1 MAKWLQNVK
10 IETDYIKEGSFISGT
25 NTQVVDL
32 FIENAEVS
40 KIRPHQKR
48 QDGYEKVDGQ
58 GYLILPGI
66 QEKHCHFDKSKLG
79 ASWRP
84 ITPAASIVERF
95 TKEIEEL
102 NELDVAFSTRMKKL
116 IEKERRHGVSFFRS
130 HIDVHP
136 KVGQKFL
143 QQTIETLQDYKGMF
157 ASQLVAFP
165 QHGMLLSNAYED
177 VKTALTNG
185 ADLIGG
191 VDPTVLDGNTE
202 KSLYQTFDLATQFN
216 APIDIHVHERGE
228 EGKKTFYELLKLTKE
243 SHWQNK
249 VTISHAFGL
258 NDFIGSER
266 KEFFRQLADQQISII
281 SSVPLY
287 GVIPPLEELRQF
299 GVDVS
304 LGCDNV
310 YDSWS
315 PFGNGNVLEKLNRY
329 AEIFNITTQDGLTD
343 CLELVTG
350 KKIVGDNLWLQEG
363 DEATFTLVDS
373 SCSAEFVAR
382 QSKVCS
388 SYYKGKLVFSS

>member
-1 MAKWLQNVK
+1 MTKWLQNVK
-10 IETDYIKEGSFISGT
+10 IETDYIKEGSFTSGT

-32 FIENAEVS
+32 FIENDEVS

-79 ASWRP
+79 TSWRP

-95 TKEIEEL
+95 TQEIEEL

-116 IEKERRHGVSFFRS
+116 IEKERQHGVSFFRS

-143 QQTIETLQDYKGMF
+143 QQTIETLYDYKGMF

-177 VKTALTNG
+177 VKTALANG

-191 VDPTVLDGNTE
+191 VDPTALDGNTE

-216 APIDIHVHERGE
+216 APVDIHIHERGE
-228 EGKKTFYELLKLTKE
+228 EGK
-243 SHWQNK
+243 
-249 VTISHAFGL
+249 
-258 NDFIGSER
+258 R
-266 KEFFRQLADQQISII
+266 
-281 SSVPLY
+281 
-287 GVIPPLEELRQF
+287 
-299 GVDVS
+299 
-304 LGCDNV
+304 
-310 YDSWS
+310 
-315 PFGNGNVLEKLNRY
+315 PFMNY
-329 AEIFNITTQDGLTD
+329 
-343 CLELVTG
+343 
-350 KKIVGDNLWLQEG
+350 
-363 DEATFTLVDS
+363 
-373 SCSAEFVAR
+373 
-382 QSKVCS
+382 
-388 SYYKGKLVFSS
+388 

>member
-32 FIENAEVS
+32 FIENDEVS
-40 KIRPHQKR
+40 KTRPHQKR

-216 APIDIHVHERGE
+216 APVDIHVHERGE

-258 NDFIGSER
+258 NDFIGNER
-266 KEFFRQLADQQISII
+266 KEFFQQLVDQQISVI
-281 SSVPLY
+281 SSVPLN